1 MLESRIVI
9 DELENKELSER
20 EIEVLRLLAA
30 GLSNKEIAGQLYLSV
45 NTVKVHLRNIF
56 AKLGVQS
63 RTEATL
69 VAIQRGWVIVPQS
82 QPGAPPA
89 ESTPFASVELPRIVT
104 EPPLPVWR
112 RVTLI
117 AAALL
122 CAAGLVVSGLDST
135 GGVAAAGDVFS
146 DRPIDPNADGAAP
159 DDSVWQAA
167 ASMPT
172 ARARLAVA
180 AHGSRLF
187 AIGGDVQNGVSGVVE
202 RFDPAQKAW
211 ASGAPKP
218 TPVSNVSAIVIGDRV
233 FVPGGMT
240 VSGGP
245 TTAVEVYDARA
256 DRWSS
261 AGPLPAPRM
270 AYAAAAF
277 DGLLYLM
284 GGSDGFSYSAQVYAY
299 DPATNTWSPRAP
311 MSTPRGFGA
320 AAVLGDAIYVA
331 GGFDG
336 QVESNVCER
345 YLPREDRWE
354 TCPPMSVGRGGL
366 ALVTV
371 GANLYALG
379 GGWTGYLAFSEVL
392 TQGASEWR
400 PVSTPLVGQWRGMGA
415 AVVDADVLAVGGW
428 NGQYLASTYRY
439 RPFPFKV
446 FVPAAQGDQPP

>member
-1 MLESRIVI
+1 VKGIVI

-20 EIEVLRLLAA
+20 EIEVVRLLAA

-63 RTEATL
+63 RTEAAL
-69 VAIQRGWVIVPQS
+69 VAIQRGWVSVPPTGQA
-82 QPGAPPA
+82 APSA
-89 ESTPFASVELPRIVT
+89 ETTPFTPLDLPHIVSEL
-104 EPPLPVWR
+104 PLPVWR

-117 AAALL
+117 AATLL
-122 CAAGLVVSGLDST
+122 CAAGLVVSGLDAT
-135 GGVAAAGDVFS
+135 GGVAAPGDVFS
-146 DRPIDPNADGAAP
+146 DRPVDPNAGGVRP
-159 DDSVWQAA
+159 DDSAWQAA

-172 ARARLAVA
+172 ARARLAAA
-180 AHGSRLF
+180 AHGNRLF
-187 AIGGDVQNGVSGVVE
+187 AIGGDAQNGVSGAVE
-202 RFDPAQKAW
+202 RFDPVREVW
-211 ASGAPKP
+211 TSGAPKP
-218 TPVSNVSAIVIGDRV
+218 TPVSNVSAIVIGDQII
-233 FVPGGMT
+233 VPGGMT
-240 VSGGP
+240 ASGAP
-245 TTAVEVYDARA
+245 TTAVEVYDVRA

-277 DGLLYLM
+277 DGLLYLA
-284 GGSDGFSYSAQVYAY
+284 GGSDGLSYSAQVYAY
-299 DPATNTWSPRAP
+299 DPATNAWSSRAP
-311 MSTPRGFGA
+311 MPTPRGFAA

-336 QVESNVCER
+336 RVESSVCER

-366 ALVTV
+366 ALVAV
-371 GANLYALG
+371 GSNLYALG

-392 TQGASEWR
+392 TQGADEWR
-400 PVSTPLVGQWRGMGA
+400 PVSTPLIGQWRGLGA
-415 AVVDADVLAVGGW
+415 AVVDADVLAIGGW

-439 RPFPFKV
+439 SPFPFKV
-446 FVPAAQGDQPP
+446 FVPAAQGDQQP

>member
-1 MLESRIVI
+1 VLKWQIVI
-9 DELENKELSER
+9 EELENKELSER

-30 GLSNKEIAGQLYLSV
+30 GLSNKEIAGQLHLSV

-69 VAIQRGWVIVPQS
+69 VAIQRGWVIVSQS
-82 QPGAPPA
+82 QPGAQPVDSAPYA
-89 ESTPFASVELPRIVT
+89 PVELPRIVT
-104 EPPLPVWR
+104 EAPLSAWR
-112 RVTLI
+112 RATLI

-122 CAAGLVVSGLDST
+122 CAAGIVVSGLDST
-135 GGVAAAGDVFS
+135 GGVAAAGDVF
-146 DRPIDPNADGAAP
+146 IDPENNPGAGGVTP
-159 DDSVWQAA
+159 GDSAWEAA

-180 AHGSRLF
+180 AHGNRLF
-187 AIGGDVQNGVSGVVE
+187 AIGGDTQTGVTGVVE
-202 RFDPAQKAW
+202 QYDPAQNVW
-211 ASGAPKP
+211 TNGAPKP
-218 TPVSNVSAIVIGDRV
+218 TPVSNVSAVVIGDRI

-240 VSGGP
+240 ASGSP

-261 AGPLPAPRM
+261 AASLPAPRM

-277 DGLLYLM
+277 HGLLYLM
-284 GGSDGFSYSAQVYAY
+284 GGSDGSSYSARTYVY
-299 DPATNTWSPRAP
+299 DPATDAWTPRTP
-311 MSTPRGFGA
+311 MLTPRGFSAGSA
-320 AAVLGDAIYVA
+320 LGDAIYVV
-331 GGFDG
+331 GGFNG

-371 GANLYALG
+371 GSNLYAIG
-379 GGWTGYLAFSEVL
+379 GGWTGYLAFNEVL

-400 PVSTPLVGQWRGMGA
+400 PVSTPLIGQWRGFGA
-415 AVVDADVLAVGGW
+415 AVIEADILAVGGW
-428 NGQYLASTYRY
+428 NGQVLASTYRY

-446 FVPAAQGDQPP
+446 FVPAAQGDQ

>member
-1 MLESRIVI
+1 MLHSHIVI
-9 DELENKELSER
+9 EELENRELSER

-56 AKLGVQS
+56 AKLDVQS

-82 QPGAPPA
+82 SPGEPAVERAPYAPA
-89 ESTPFASVELPRIVT
+89 DLPRIVT

-117 AAALL
+117 AAAIL
-122 CAAGLVVSGLDST
+122 CAAGIVVSGLDST
-135 GGVAAAGDVFS
+135 GGVVAAGDPFS
-146 DRPIDPNADGAAP
+146 DGSNDPSAGDVTSG
-159 DDSVWQAA
+159 DSAWEAA

-172 ARARLAVA
+172 ARARLAVV
-180 AHGSRLF
+180 AHGNRLF
-187 AIGGDVQNGVSGVVE
+187 AIGGDTQNGVTGVVE
-202 RFDPAQKAW
+202 RYDPAQNAW
-211 ASGAPKP
+211 SSAAPKP
-218 TPVSNVSAIVIGDRV
+218 TPVSNALAAGIGDQI

-240 VSGGP
+240 SAGSP
-245 TTAVEVYDARA
+245 TTAVEVYDVLA

-261 AGPLPAPRM
+261 AAPLPAPRM
-270 AYAAAAF
+270 AYAVASF

-284 GGSDGFSYSAQVYAY
+284 GGSDGSAFSTTLYVY
-299 DPATNTWSPRAP
+299 DPGTVTWTTRAP
-311 MSTPRGFGA
+311 MPTPRTFSA
-320 AAVLGDAIYVA
+320 ASLLGDAIYVV
-331 GGFDG
+331 GGYDG

-354 TCPPMSVGRGGL
+354 TCPSMSVGRGGL

-371 GANLYALG
+371 GSNLYAIG
-379 GGWTGYLAFSEVL
+379 GGWTGYLAFNEVL

-400 PVSTPLVGQWRGMGA
+400 PVSTPIFGQWRGLGA
-415 AVVDADVLAVGGW
+415 GVIDADILAVGGW
-428 NGQYLASTYRY
+428 NGQYLASTDRY

-446 FVPAAQGDQPP
+446 FVPAAQGDQ